1 MKYRIIIII
10 SLILLSVSVRAQ
22 DQKVQNRPYTDLR
35 SLHFGVLVGT
45 HLQDLE
51 FVNRGPQTITATD
64 GTQVEQTIVTDQDR
78 WDNGFTVGV
87 LAELRLNT
95 YFQFR
100 VAPAMYFGTRNIM
113 FHNLTQLDNNG
124 NPTEKTQELKTAYI
138 SSAFDIIAAAPRMN
152 NHRPYVLVGINPM
165 INLSGKNDDIVKLK
179 SYDTYLEFGV
189 GCDFYLPFFKLRP
202 ELKFM
207 YGLTNCLDTKHVNQ
221 MRNSEL
227 IPYTNSVTEAH
238 SKIIALTFHFE

>member
-1 MKYRIIIII
+1 MKYRIIIIF
-10 SLILLSVSVRAQ
+10 SLILLSGALRAQ

-51 FVNRGPQTITATD
+51 FVNRGPQTITSAD
-64 GTQVEQTIVTDQDR
+64 GTQVEQTIVTDQDS

-100 VAPAMYFGTRNIM
+100 VAPAMYFGTRHIM

-138 SSAFDIIAAAPRMN
+138 SSALDIIAAAPRMN

>member
-1 MKYRIIIII
+1 MKYRIIIIF
-10 SLILLSVSVRAQ
+10 SLILLSGALRAQ

-51 FVNRGPQTITATD
+51 FVNRGPQTITSAD

-100 VAPAMYFGTRNIM
+100 VAPAMYFGTRHIM

-124 NPTEKTQELKTAYI
+124 NPTAKTQEL
-138 SSAFDIIAAAPRMN
+138 
-152 NHRPYVLVGINPM
+152 
-165 INLSGKNDDIVKLK
+165 
-179 SYDTYLEFGV
+179 
-189 GCDFYLPFFKLRP
+189 
-202 ELKFM
+202 
-207 YGLTNCLDTKHVNQ
+207 
-221 MRNSEL
+221 
-227 IPYTNSVTEAH
+227 
-238 SKIIALTFHFE
+238 

>member
-1 MKYRIIIII
+1 M
-10 SLILLSVSVRAQ
+10 
-22 DQKVQNRPYTDLR
+22 
-35 SLHFGVLVGT
+35 
-45 HLQDLE
+45 
-51 FVNRGPQTITATD
+51 
-64 GTQVEQTIVTDQDR
+64 EQTIVTDQDR

-100 VAPAMYFGTRNIM
+100 VAPAMYFGTRHIM

-138 SSAFDIIAAAPRMN
+138 SSALDIIAAAPRMN

-189 GCDFYLPFFKLRP
+189 GCDFYLPLLQVTSGA
-202 ELKFM
+202 EV
-207 YGLTNCLDTKHVNQ
+207 HVWTDQ
-221 MRNSEL
+221 LPR
-227 IPYTNSVTEAH
+227 H
-238 SKIIALTFHFE
+238 

>member
-1 MKYRIIIII
+1 MKYRIIIIF
-10 SLILLSVSVRAQ
+10 SLILLSGALRAQ

-51 FVNRGPQTITATD
+51 FVNRGPQTITSAD

-100 VAPAMYFGTRNIM
+100 VAPAMYFGTRHIM

-138 SSAFDIIAAAPRMN
+138 SSALDIIAAAPRMN

-189 GCDFYLPFFKLRP
+189 GCDFYLPLLQVTSGA
-202 ELKFM
+202 EV
-207 YGLTNCLDTKHVNQ
+207 HVWTHQ
-221 MRNSEL
+221 LPR
-227 IPYTNSVTEAH
+227 H
-238 SKIIALTFHFE
+238 